1 MIDRSTQDDKKSKIS
16 VAGAFKQA
24 RKEREQAIESL
35 KYNSMCYGCKELR
48 AGCDGTTEKV
58 WSGCIWYKKTDFPS
72 VYALATYVPE
82 LIKNEDFSSYDEF
95 LKELR
100 NNRAGVIDWLE
111 SRTRGEHFKSEVL
124 TDKYIVA
131 CKNIIEILK
140 EV

>member
-1 MIDRSTQDDKKSKIS
+1 MKNTIILTAEQE
-16 VAGAFKQA
+16 QT
-24 RKEREQAIESL
+24 RKEREQAIERL
-35 KYNSMCYGCKELR
+35 KYNSMCYGCKKLC
-48 AGCDGTTEKV
+48 AGCNGTAEKV
-58 WSGCIWYKKTDFPS
+58 WSGCVWYKKTDFPS
-72 VYALATYVPE
+72 VYALAAYVPE

-111 SRTRGEHFKSEVL
+111 SRMRGEHFKSEVL